1 MCGQVVPSGSLPFVL
16 CFFVRHRCH
25 TYGLE
30 VEIEE
35 FGSSLIV
42 NEQAIDWLAR
52 EHSRAFRVW
61 LHSRRCLDGF
71 ASEHRCNGSQLWLG
85 RGLSGLRQA

>member
-1 MCGQVVPSGSLPFVL
+1 MCGQVVPGGSLSFVL
-16 CFFVRHRCH
+16 YFFVRHTCH
-25 TYGLE
+25 THGLE
-30 VEIEE
+30 IEK
-35 FGSSLIV
+35 FGSIVIV

-71 ASEHRCNGSQLWLG
+71 ATECHCDGSQTWLG
-85 RGLSGLRQA
+85 QGLSGLRQA